1 MPRLLTVFAGA
12 TALVV
17 SAFALTQGQKPD
29 SPSGSIADN
38 GKPVLVEL
46 FTSQGCSSCPPADA
60 LVARIKHES
69 GMVIISR
76 PVTYWDRLG
85 WKDTLAREEN
95 TQLQRLYA
103 HRGLSGQNGIYT
115 PQMVANG
122 RIGFVGS
129 SEKDLRKAVLQA
141 RGQSTAAIVTRALP
155 KGDWLVGLGGTAPKG
170 AELML
175 VAVSNHVT
183 VAIGRG
189 ENGGRDIGYTNV
201 LRAETRIAR
210 WAGGRKSVN
219 VPAARLKTPG
229 ADRYALILR
238 EANGGPVLAS
248 AWIG

>member
-1 MPRLLTVFAGA
+1 MNRLVTAFAGIA
-12 TALVV
+12 ALAA
-17 SAFALTQGQKPD
+17 SAFALAQGEKPA
-29 SPSGSIADN
+29 SPSGSNADN

-60 LVARIKHES
+60 LVARVKQES

-103 HRGLSGQNGIYT
+103 HRGLSGQNGVYT

-129 SEKDLRKAVLQA
+129 SEKDLRQAVRQA
-141 RGQSTAAIVTRALP
+141 RSQSTAAIATRAMP
-155 KGDWLVGLGGTAPKG
+155 DGDWLVGLGGTAPNN

-201 LRAETRIAR
+201 LRAETRIAN

-238 EANGGPVLAS
+238 EANGGPVLAT